1 MQKSLRLAVFF
12 PVLFAV
18 SQFLWGKIPID
29 VIPNQ
34 IRTIVNDLTGPAF
47 LMAVVISFSCL
58 LLWRIPLFCAGV
70 RFLFGTNICIQGTW
84 KGTLH
89 YCYNDEEKSKT
100 AYLIIKQED
109 AFSVT
114 IWLLTDERTSISRTA
129 SIIPYNGIQ
138 RIIYEYGVED
148 SSENKEKNPL
158 HTGFCVLDISSSGW
172 KKKLNGMY
180 YTSRYTVGKMEFSQR
195 KQKTVMDYQLAE
207 ELFT

>member
-1 MQKSLRLAVFF
+1 MA
-12 PVLFAV
+12 
-18 SQFLWGKIPID
+18 
-29 VIPNQ
+29 
-34 IRTIVNDLTGPAF
+34 
-47 LMAVVISFSCL
+47 AVVSFSCL
-58 LLWRIPLFCAGV
+58 LLWRVPLFCVVV

-89 YCYNDEEKSKT
+89 YRYNDEEKSKT
-100 AYLIIKQED
+100 AYLTIKQED

-129 SIIPYNGIQ
+129 SIIPYYGIQ

-158 HTGFCVLDISSSGW
+158 HTGFCVLDISSNGW

-195 KQKTVMDYQLAE
+195 KQKAVMDYQLAE